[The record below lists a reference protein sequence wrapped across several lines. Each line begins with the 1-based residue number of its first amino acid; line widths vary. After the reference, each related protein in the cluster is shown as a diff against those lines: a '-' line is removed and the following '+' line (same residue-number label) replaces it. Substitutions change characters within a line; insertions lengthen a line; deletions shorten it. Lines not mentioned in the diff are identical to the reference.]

1 MTNNPCLEKDKS
13 NRKWS
18 KCTDNFIEV
27 LETCQVMYSIQIHF
41 SSIMIKSDR
50 E

>member
-27 LETCQVMYSIQIHF
+27 LETCQVIVFYSNTF
-41 SSIMIKSDR
+41 FFNYDK